1 MKRIIGV
8 LAVLVFGVSLF
19 AGTFNMR
26 GINVDNS
33 KVSDAWVID
42 ENTKAC
48 EIADYNLSK
57 YVTLGDIDNMS
68 VDVPYIEVS
77 DDTIRTQINDFLV
90 DYPGHKVINK
100 QTVENGDVVNIAYVG
115 TMNGEEFDGGTDDN
129 GYVTIGSGA
138 MIPGFEEGLL
148 GMMVGETRTLN
159 LTFPED
165 YYEEYAGKDVTFTV
179 TAKAI
184 VEEYQMTY
192 ETLDDEFVMD
202 TFGIYGIETVEALFN
217 YFKESALSESE
228 SAKEDDA
235 FNAVMDK
242 MLSISE
248 VNVPQELLNY
258 KTLSYLAKLREGI
271 NKAGMSVDVY
281 LQNYYGPTEEEFYVS
296 VEDMVR
302 ESLEKQML
310 LAYYAEV
317 KGIELD
323 EEAYESYKFS
333 FMQYYQYQSEDELY
347 KDYPEAELRISCL
360 CNQVVDYLLD
370 AVNIN
375 YIPM

>member
-1 MKRIIGV
+1 
-8 LAVLVFGVSLF
+8 
-19 AGTFNMR
+19 
-26 GINVDNS
+26 
-33 KVSDAWVID
+33 
-42 ENTKAC
+42 
-48 EIADYNLSK
+48 
-57 YVTLGDIDNMS
+57 MS
-68 VDVPYIEVS
+68 VDVPYTEVN

-159 LTFPED
+159 LTFPEN

-202 TFGIYGIETVEALFN
+202 MFGIYGIETVEDLFN

-242 MLSISE
+242 MLNISE
-248 VNVPQELLNY
+248 VNVPQELIDY

-281 LQNYYGPTEEEFYVS
+281 LQNYYGQTEEEFYVS